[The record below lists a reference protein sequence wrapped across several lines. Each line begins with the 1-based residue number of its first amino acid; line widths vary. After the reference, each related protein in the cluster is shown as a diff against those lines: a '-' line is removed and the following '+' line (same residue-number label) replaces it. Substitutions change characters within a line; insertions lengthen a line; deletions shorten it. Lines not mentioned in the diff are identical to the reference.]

1 MKERYYELIDERVF
15 EQELENGLR
24 LFVIPKPGFQK
35 TFVTYTTQF
44 GSLDNQFKP
53 LGQDQFVTVPDGVA
67 HFLEHK
73 LFEKEEED
81 LFTAFAEDNAQEMR
95 LQALIV
101 QATCSVQLI
110 ILKTTLNVYLQW
122 LKRLILQKKLLI
134 KKKVLLQK
142 K

>member
-24 LFVIPKPGFQK
+24 LFIIPKPGFQK

-81 LFTAFAEDNAQEMR
+81 LLRLLKIMHKQMR

>member
-1 MKERYYELIDERVF
+1 MVYDYL
-15 EQELENGLR
+15 LSL
-24 LFVIPKPGFQK
+24 KPGFQK

-73 LFEKEEED
+73 LFGKEEED
-81 LFTAFAEDNAQEMR
+81 LFTAFAEDNAQANAFTSFDRTSYLFSATDNIENDIKR
-95 LQALIV
+95 L
-101 QATCSVQLI
+101 
-110 ILKTTLNVYLQW
+110 LQW